1 MVLKCPAERMVN
13 MKKLLAIITVFCF
26 VLTLCT
32 PGIAAT
38 TDEEHARVLQLIKS
52 RIPDTQEFGEFDSSS
67 YKNNGKTVYNFSWQ
81 QISED
86 DDALKTMHISA
97 SESGII
103 TSYNYNDFSKETHS
117 SKPSLKK
124 IGTQQAMKSC
134 EELFAKINPIM
145 EGKFE
150 LSVSG
155 RESLN
160 SRTHNFSIQRTE
172 NGIPVYGDS
181 GYVTLNE
188 DADAII
194 SFNINYTENVVF
206 PDAGKSISKE
216 EAQNKFAEKIGMT
229 LLYEMSYASDEPSPF
244 VAYKLDTYNTY
255 IDALSGEAI
264 KPISPKYDRYLSKNE
279 AAMDSAAPIV
289 SGGGFSKAELSELE
303 KIAGLLTEEEAVG
316 LIKNNPILSI
326 EKDASLAYTSLYGAD
341 DDKFIYS
348 MRFETP
354 DGDRMNVTFDAKT
367 GEISSFNRSYAEY
380 KDYKDK
386 TADEAKAKQYVASL
400 ASEYYSEDDSGEYRL
415 EENNNPEFTFV
426 RYINN
431 IPFYNDSISIRISP
445 EDNALLS
452 YYFSRTDVEFP
463 YPDSI
468 LSEKEGCDRL
478 FEQVDYDLFYYPA
491 CSGEKMDYCDIV
503 HLVYILDESKNHTIY
518 ADSGNLVNGS
528 SESEITGEY
537 TDISGHWAEK
547 IITEL
552 ARYSIGFADDEFR
565 PDDVIVQK
573 DYIELLT
580 SVVARNYPVVIAKNH
595 NYENT
600 YSYASRRNIIKP
612 GEEAPEDAVTREKAA
627 VYMIRAIDLEPVAQL
642 EDIYRP
648 MYSDVTENTGYISL
662 LTGMKIVN
670 GFDGYFNPQ
679 KQITRAEAMA
689 MIYNYLAN

>member
-1 MVLKCPAERMVN
+1 
-13 MKKLLAIITVFCF
+13 MKKLLAIITVLCF

-86 DDALKTMHISA
+86 DEALKTMHISA
-97 SESGII
+97 TESGII

-124 IGTQQAMKSC
+124 IDTQQAMKSC
-134 EELFAKINPIM
+134 KELFAKINPIM

-150 LSVSG
+150 LFARGS
-155 RESLN
+155 ESLN
-160 SRTHNFSIQRTE
+160 SKTYNFGIQRTE

-188 DADAII
+188 AADEII
-194 SFNINYTENVVF
+194 SFNITYTENVVF
-206 PDAGKSISKE
+206 PDGGEVISKE
-216 EAQNKFAEKIGMT
+216 DAQNKFAEKIGMT
-229 LLYEMSYASDEPSPF
+229 LLYEMSYSSDEPLPF

-255 IDALSGEAI
+255 IDAVSGEAI

-279 AAMDSAAPIV
+279 AAMDSAAPTV
-289 SGGGFSKAELSELE
+289 SAGGFSKAELSELE
-303 KIAGLLTEEEAVG
+303 KISGLMTEEEAVDAV
-316 LIKNNPILSI
+316 KNNPTLSLS
-326 EKDASLAYTSLYGAD
+326 KDTSLKYSSLYGAG
-341 DDKFIYS
+341 DDKYIYN
-348 MRFETP
+348 MRFETEA
-354 DGDRMNVTFDAKT
+354 GDRMNVAFDAKT

-400 ASEYYSEDDSGEYRL
+400 APEYYSVDDSGDYRL

-426 RYINN
+426 RYVNN

-478 FEQVDYDLFYYPA
+478 FEQVDYDLYYYPA
-491 CSGEKMDYCDIV
+491 CSAEKMDHCDIV

-518 ADSGNLVNGS
+518 ADSGNLVNSG
-528 SESEITGEY
+528 SESEITGNY

-547 IITEL
+547 IIKEL
-552 ARYSIGFADDEFR
+552 AKYAIGFADDEFR

-642 EDIYRP
+642 ENIYRP

-679 KQITRAEAMA
+679 KQITRAEAMV